1 MNTQQ
6 LLQKLTKLNPNIAKN
21 ERAKQYL
28 TTVMNNDAQKGEE
41 IANNLLQT
49 YGKSKEEALAE
60 ARRFFGM

>member
-6 LLQKLTKLNPNIAKN
+6 LIQKLTKLNPNIAKN
-21 ERAKQYL
+21 ERAQQYL
-28 TTVMNNDAQKGEE
+28 TTVINNDSQKGEE